1 MASSKLLYPTV
12 LLWLTDGG
20 NVVTDGGATTIP
32 GTKIGTGAG
41 AQVVGTGGRSWT
53 GEGVIAGPVIR
64 RGGPSEGSNTAPVV
78 TLFSWSLL
86 SDKG

>member
-1 MASSKLLYPTV
+1 M
-12 LLWLTDGG
+12 
-20 NVVTDGGATTIP
+20 VTDRGATTIP

-64 RGGPSEGSNTAPVV
+64 RGGPSEGSNTAPVARN
-78 TLFSWSLL
+78 LFLIIFVIIIHTIMFNL
-86 SDKG
+86 N